1 MATPPPVGTTAPDIS
16 LTDPQTGQIA
26 HLSDYRGKDVLLV
39 FFRGTWCPL
48 CRDQMTVLS
57 ENHAR
62 LAQAGIV
69 LLGVICEN
77 PVTVRHY
84 LKNNPLPFPL
94 FLDGSRTAAKAM
106 GTHYWL
112 THEGF
117 NLSHP
122 ALFVLDRNGVISFA
136 HIGRNM
142 SDLPVAV
149 ILEKFLG
156 FLNAPPEIL
165 TD

>member
-1 MATPPPVGTTAPDIS
+1 MATPPTVGATAPDIA
-16 LTDPQTGQIA
+16 LTDPQTGETR
-26 HLSDYRGKDVLLV
+26 HLSDYRGKDVILV

-57 ENHAR
+57 ENHER
-62 LAQAGIV
+62 LAKAGIV

-94 FLDGSRTAAKAM
+94 FLDGSRAAAKAM
-106 GTHYWL
+106 GCHYWL
-112 THEGF
+112 TYEGF

-122 ALFVLDRNGVISFA
+122 ALFILDQYGVITFS

-142 SDLPVAV
+142 SDLPVTTV
-149 ILEKFLG
+149 LEKFFG
-156 FLNAPPEIL
+156 FLNETPEI
-165 TD
+165 TAD